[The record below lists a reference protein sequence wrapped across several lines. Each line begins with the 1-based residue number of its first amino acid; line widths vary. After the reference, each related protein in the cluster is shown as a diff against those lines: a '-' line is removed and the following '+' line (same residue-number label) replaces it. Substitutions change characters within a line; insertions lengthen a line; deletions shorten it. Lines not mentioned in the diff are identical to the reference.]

1 MSGSF
6 TIESD
11 SSEEQL
17 SVLGSVFANRNSI
30 RIEWGGSRTFTPH
43 VSTLRSKLKYLIS
56 VITSLLALSPLF
68 VNAAELEISRPN
80 TAVTLPMENGKGSA
94 FYSVDGD
101 RYNVVVA
108 FTVGSEEKEKLVRQV
123 VQMTDGQ
130 TYRVSIGGFGDDQ
143 QATTIKLMRKNGIIQ
158 ALVVSCASRETIS
171 DCL

>member
-1 MSGSF
+1 M
-6 TIESD
+6 
-11 SSEEQL
+11 
-17 SVLGSVFANRNSI
+17 
-30 RIEWGGSRTFTPH
+30 
-43 VSTLRSKLKYLIS
+43 KYLIS

-68 VNAAELEISRPN
+68 VNAAELEISQPN

-130 TYRVSIGGFGDDQ
+130 TYRVSIGGFGNDQ
-143 QATTIKLMRKNGIIQ
+143 QATTIKLMRKKRIIQ
-158 ALVVSCASRETIS
+158 AHVVSCAGRETIS
-171 DCL
+171 NCL

>member
-1 MSGSF
+1 
-6 TIESD
+6 
-11 SSEEQL
+11 
-17 SVLGSVFANRNSI
+17 
-30 RIEWGGSRTFTPH
+30 
-43 VSTLRSKLKYLIS
+43 
-56 VITSLLALSPLF
+56 
-68 VNAAELEISRPN
+68 
-80 TAVTLPMENGKGSA
+80 MEDGKGSA

-108 FTVGSEEKEKLVRQV
+108 FTVGSEETEKLVRQV